1 VNSEKYV
8 CKDCGKIISIKKR
21 RRHKNRGYP
30 RGPVL
35 VSEGRHDPRA
45 RGRSPYPY
53 SRLRSQSKYG

>member
-8 CKDCGKIISIKKR
+8 CKDCGKVISKR
-21 RRHKNRGYP
+21 MKRRHKNRCYP

-45 RGRSPYPY
+45 RGRSAYPY
-53 SRLRSQSKYG
+53 SRLGKQSKY